1 LIANLTPLCAVA
13 LAATVAD
20 RFATELKA
28 FLQAHLLGEIYFFA
42 NIHSPNPPSWD
53 STQERLHTELAFSL
67 GFHLSY
73 VALREGA
80 ALSDPRGLRQPYSMI
95 KPRGDSADELF
106 YYDAQISF
114 LITGV
119 DESQWTAYCIIDKY
133 MGSNEDTESYFIQ
146 EKDGP
151 SGGALKASQPCW
163 NPREYF
169 LIVLSERIKQTTRE
183 WGNVTSTLMERLDA
197 YVCIAPRM
205 CNLDY

>member
-1 LIANLTPLCAVA
+1 MAH
-13 LAATVAD
+13 
-20 RFATELKA
+20 RFAAELKV

-42 NIHSPNPPSWD
+42 NTQSPNPPSWD
-53 STQERLHTELAFSL
+53 STQERLHAEPTFSL

-80 ALSDPRGLRQPYSMI
+80 MHSDPRGVRQPYSMI
-95 KPRGDSADELF
+95 KPMGDSSADELF

-119 DESQWTAYCIIDKY
+119 DEGQWTAYCIIDTF
-133 MGSNEDTESYFIQ
+133 MGSNEDTEAYLLQ
-146 EKDGP
+146 KADGP
-151 SGGALKASQPCW
+151 SGGARKESQPCW

-169 LIVLSERIKQTTRE
+169 LIVLSQRIKQITRE

-197 YVCIAPRM
+197 YVCITSRI
-205 CNLDY
+205 CDFDC